1 MECFTLIVRR
11 NIIFGVDCKKETLF
25 LTKEEIVQQIRT
37 NFAMY
42 TEYVPSTTMVMVKLD
57 EHLIKCSSVNHI
69 FFEVEPVCSI
79 SKLNSGTITLQR
91 DLHRC
96 LHFMKHLATCGKK
109 VFLNKYLFDLVNI
122 NADTFKFWLDPPHF
136 ESNVDKLISSICGF
150 NFARDI
156 KLEKYKQHL
165 QKHFNGC
172 KGPCKLN
179 VFGVPT
185 CKKTKCEIDKL
196 DKMFYALYIFMESE
210 STVQLRQLLFDMIY
224 DVNQY
229 NNVVDF
235 MAINASR
242 NTKLQKIIK
251 VK

>member
-1 MECFTLIVRR
+1 MVVE
-11 NIIFGVDCKKETLF
+11 CKKETMIF
-25 LTKEEIVQQIRT
+25 ITKEEIVQQIRT

-79 SKLNSGTITLQR
+79 SKLASRSATLQR
-91 DLHRC
+91 DLQRC
-96 LHFMKHLATCGKK
+96 LHFVKHLATCGKK
-109 VFLNKYLFDLVNI
+109 AFLDKYLFDLMEIDGN
-122 NADTFKFWLDPPHF
+122 TFRFWLDPPHF
-136 ESNVDKLISSICGF
+136 ESNVDKLITCITGS

-165 QKHFNGC
+165 QKHFNEC

-185 CKKTKCEIDKL
+185 CKKKKCEIEKL
-196 DKMFYALYIFMESE
+196 DKMFYALYLLCESE
-210 STVQLRQLLFDMIY
+210 STVHLRQNLFDMIY
-224 DVNQY
+224 DENQY
-229 NNVVDF
+229 SNVVDF
-235 MAINASR
+235 MAINAAR
-242 NTKLQKIIK
+242 NTKLQKLIK
-251 VK
+251 I